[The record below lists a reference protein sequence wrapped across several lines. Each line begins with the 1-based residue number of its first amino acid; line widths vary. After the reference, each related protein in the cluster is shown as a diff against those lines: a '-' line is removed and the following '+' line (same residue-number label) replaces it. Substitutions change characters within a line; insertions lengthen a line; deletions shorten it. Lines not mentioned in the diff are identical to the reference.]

1 MTIYAQDR
9 GLNMNSAIIRT
20 DGNPIY
26 IDRPCQAFQ
35 KCYKVECTVLCG
47 AHLIA
52 AVPTAEDAERL
63 VKAIAEAERDGV
75 PFLTVSGG
83 EVVEDQSEGARHGL

>member
-1 MTIYAQDR
+1 MTIYAQER
-9 GLNMNSAIIRT
+9 GLNLNSAIIRT
-20 DGNPIY
+20 EGNPIY

-35 KCYKVECTVLCG
+35 KCYKVGYTVLCG

-63 VKAIAEAERDGV
+63 VKAIAAAERAGKS
-75 PFLTVSGG
+75 FITVSGG
-83 EVVEDQSEGARHGL
+83 EVVEDQSGGEV